1 MTNSVAFK
9 FRRVGRIEVLCPTCV
24 FQYGVVRF
32 VPITG
37 GFVLVTGGFV
47 LVTGG
52 FVPVTV
58 GTRHKSANFR
68 AERSPGGAHLNV
80 G

>member
-9 FRRVGRIEVLCPTCV
+9 FRRVGRIEVLGPTCV
-24 FQYGVVRF
+24 FQHGVVR
-32 VPITG
+32 
-37 GFVLVTGGFV
+37 FVLVTGGFV
-47 LVTGG
+47 L
-52 FVPVTV
+52 VTV